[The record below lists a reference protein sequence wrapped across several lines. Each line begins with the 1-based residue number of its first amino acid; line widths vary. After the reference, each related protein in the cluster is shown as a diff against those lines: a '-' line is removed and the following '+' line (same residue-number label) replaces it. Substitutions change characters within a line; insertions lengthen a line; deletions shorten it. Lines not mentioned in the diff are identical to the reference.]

1 MSRSRRLADKVHVI
15 PTLVSLGNMLF
26 GLASITYAVKS
37 FAVDPVKAPYLL
49 YLSAMCVCFA
59 MVCDIM
65 DGRIAR
71 MTRSESAFGAE
82 IDSLSD
88 IVSFGIAPAVL
99 VVALIIPTRFPQR
112 YGWILAAAYVAF
124 ATLRLARYNVG
135 KHNVGKHNGGPRK
148 DAGRFTGLPSP
159 AAAGAVVSVV
169 LLYLDLIDP
178 MSDLSGLGIADYAG
192 YIPLA
197 LPVYALFVGLLM
209 VSRVS
214 YAHLAR
220 AMLSGRKPFPYLVIF
235 LLLAVLA
242 AMQLAPVLAAAFT
255 AYVFAGVVLEA
266 KVRLLGA
273 RRKEGEPEPAGD
285 EARSAGTNN
294 GV

>member
-15 PTLVSLGNMLF
+15 PALVSLGNMLF

-37 FAVDPVKAPYLL
+37 FAVDPVRAPYLL
-49 YLSAMCVCFA
+49 YLSAMCVFFA
-59 MVCDIM
+59 MVCDVM

-71 MTRSESAFGAE
+71 MTRTVSAFGAE

-135 KHNVGKHNGGPRK
+135 KHDGGPRK

-159 AAAGAVVSVV
+159 AAAGAIVSVV
-169 LLYLDLIDP
+169 LLHLDLIDP
-178 MSDLSGLGIADYAG
+178 MSDLSGLGMADYAR
-192 YIPLA
+192 YIPLG

-214 YAHLAR
+214 YAHLPR

-255 AYVFAGVVLEA
+255 AYVFVGLGLEA
-266 KVRLLGA
+266 KARLLRA
-273 RRKEGEPEPAGD
+273 RRKETEPEPAGD

-294 GV
+294 GI

>member
-1 MSRSRRLADKVHVI
+1 MRRSRRLADRVHVI

-37 FAVDPVKAPYLL
+37 FAVDPVRAPYLL

-71 MTRSESAFGAE
+71 MTRSVSAFGAE

-124 ATLRLARYNVG
+124 AALRLARYNVG
-135 KHNVGKHNGGPRK
+135 KHNGASREK
-148 DAGRFTGLPSP
+148 DAHRFTGLPSP
-159 AAAGAVVSVV
+159 AAAGAIVGIV

-178 MSDLSGLGIADYAG
+178 MSDLSGLGLAGYAR

-197 LPVYALFVGLLM
+197 LPIYALFIGLLM
-209 VSRVS
+209 VTRVR
-214 YAHLAR
+214 YTHVAR
-220 AMLSGRKPFPYLVIF
+220 VMLSGRKPFTYVVIF

-242 AMQLAPVLAAAFT
+242 AMQLAPVLAAGFT
-255 AYVFAGVVLEA
+255 VYVFVGLALEA
-266 KVRLLGA
+266 KARLLGA
-273 RRKEGEPEPAGD
+273 RQEETEAEQAEDEDASPAHAD
-285 EARSAGTNN
+285 EA
-294 GV
+294 